1 MNTRPVLDSY
11 TGPYALSASFN
22 ADNSYFSVA
31 LESGFR
37 VFVARTG
44 ELKLARDVN
53 GGIGCAEMLG
63 TTSYFALV
71 GGGKQPKFPQNKVQ
85 IWNDKNE
92 IVSTSLEFK
101 TPIQRVRISQKYLV
115 VALLNNVGMY
125 EMKMPPK
132 KLKDTTT
139 VNNPF
144 GLCALGD
151 KLVAFPGATPG
162 QVKLC
167 DLATLQISIITAHD
181 SPLRALAL
189 NKRGDLLA
197 TASEKGTMI
206 RVYSTSTTAK
216 LAEFRRGIDPAAI
229 FSLAFSPDSSM
240 LAVTSDKSTIH
251 IFDLQIG
258 PNASVDPDPK
268 KHKWGILS
276 QVPILPRTF
285 RDTYSSC
292 STEFE
297 MGDEPLGWGPQSKSA
312 TLSAGIPGVPG
323 GRPTKGLIGWLD
335 DQTVLVVGAGKDARW
350 EKFIVGLNDE
360 GRKIIY
366 KEGWRSYLD

>member
-1 MNTRPVLDSY
+1 VS
-11 TGPYALSASFN
+11 
-22 ADNSYFSVA
+22 
-31 LESGFR
+31 
-37 VFVARTG
+37 
-44 ELKLARDVN
+44 

-71 GGGKQPKFPQNKVQ
+71 GGGKQPKFPQNKVRPDEAGWVLLPADTYEVQ
-85 IWNDKNE
+85 IWNDKSE

-101 TPIQRVRISQKYLV
+101 TPIQRVRISQKHLV
-115 VALLNNVGMY
+115 VALLNNVGIY

-144 GLCALGD
+144 GLCALGEQ
-151 KLVAFPGATPG
+151 LVAFPGSTPG

-167 DLATLQISIITAHD
+167 DLTTLSISIITAHD

-197 TASEKGTMI
+197 TASEKGTII
-206 RVYSTSTTAK
+206 RVYSTANTAK
-216 LAEFRRGIDPAAI
+216 LVEFRRGIDPAAI

-251 IFDLQIG
+251 IFDLHIG
-258 PNASVDPDPK
+258 ANTPADPDPK

-292 STEFE
+292 STDFD
-297 MGDEPLGWGPQSKSA
+297 MGEESFGWGPQAKSA

-323 GRPTKGLIGWLD
+323 GRPTKGMVGWLD
-335 DQTVLVVGAGKDARW
+335 ECTLLVVGAGQDARW
-350 EKFIVGLNDE
+350 EKFVVALNDE
-360 GRKIIY
+360 GQKIIY
-366 KEGWRSYLD
+366 KEGWRRYLD